1 MLPLRFIRLRYLIL
15 AFIVVLVSGI
25 TYFYYSYNTLLD
37 AVWMTIT
44 VISTLGMENVEKLSS
59 ADKIVS
65 SVLVIFSVVL
75 FSFLIANISEMVLSG
90 QLMEYFGMKKMKE
103 KIDELDKHYIVCGY
117 GRIGKSICD
126 GLLAEKIP
134 HVVIEIEKVPID
146 NIGENNEILF
156 IEGDA
161 NQDDVLKEAGVEKAK
176 GIFCA
181 IGQDALNLLT
191 VLNARALNPDLT
203 IVTRVSSPELE
214 IRFLRAGADH
224 CISPQSWGSQ
234 SMLLTMLDPNISQ
247 MLMQFMD
254 KTIAEGTFYEVTV
267 PEDSQVHNKTL
278 GDSAIRQASHVN
290 VIGVRQKENNR
301 IIVNPQADMVIKEGD
316 ALICLG
322 SHENFEKLRKHL
334 GCKF

>member
-1 MLPLRFIRLRYLIL
+1 MLPLRFRRLRILIL

-25 TYFYYSYNTLLD
+25 TYFYYNCNSLLD

-44 VISTLGMENVEKLSS
+44 VISTLGMENVEKLSA

-65 SVLVIFSVVL
+65 SVLVIFSVIL

-117 GRIGKSICD
+117 GRIGKSISD
-126 GLLAEKIP
+126 GLLSENMP
-134 HVVIEIEKVPID
+134 HVVIENDNSLID
-146 NIGENNEILF
+146 NLGENNKILF

-161 NQDDVLKEAGVEKAK
+161 NQDEILKEAGLEKAK

-181 IGQDALNLLT
+181 IGQDAVNLLT
-191 VLNARALNPDLT
+191 VLNARALNPKLT
-203 IVTRVSSPELE
+203 IVTQVSSPELE

-224 CISPQSWGSQ
+224 CVSPQSWGSQ
-234 SMLLTMLDPNISQ
+234 SMLLTMLHPNISQ

-254 KTIAEGTFYEVTV
+254 KTIAEGTFIEVTV
-267 PEDSQVHNKTL
+267 PENSQVKGKTL
-278 GDSAIRQASHVN
+278 GESAIRQAANVN
-290 VIGVRQKENNR
+290 VIGIRQNENNR
-301 IIVNPQADMVIKEGD
+301 IVVNPQADMVLKQGD
-316 ALICLG
+316 SLICLG
-322 SHENFEKLRKHL
+322 SHENFDKLRKHL
-334 GCKF
+334 GCM